1 MWGVGIGYG
10 PCGPS
15 QVRRGSSSIEA
26 LPRRGARLDLA
37 RDAKRDSGYTYSII
51 PLKTNVCKFLIER
64 PTTLDGASLAACA
77 RGGSAARSN
86 QYYWYWQSDSGLV
99 GECLARSAQRHAARP
114 TGPRVAS
121 SAAYTS
127 LTCFERTVQTPRR
140 RHQYA
145 ISYDTRAPA
154 HSARHRPIRTRP
166 ERVRDTKPSRS
177 SLPRSAP
184 R

>member
-1 MWGVGIGYG
+1 MDPVVRLRCVEARARSR
-10 PCGPS
+10 PC
-15 QVRRGSSSIEA
+15 RGEGHDSTW
-26 LPRRGARLDLA
+26 
-37 RDAKRDSGYTYSII
+37 RDRETPNATPDTLTVI

-64 PTTLDGASLAACA
+64 PTTLDGRASLAACP

-86 QYYWYWQSDSGLV
+86 QYWQSDSGLV